1 LVSILL
7 WILSRK
13 TIIGRA
19 LLGASQNR
27 DAAILQGIDVKK
39 LIILAFIVSTMLAGL
54 AGLLIAPKIN
64 VSAGMGTLFGLKAFA
79 AAIIGGLLS
88 APGCMI
94 AGLLYGLLEALIA
107 AYLPSAYREILG
119 FSFLI
124 LVLII
129 KPNGLFGKKGVY
141 KV

>member
-1 LVSILL
+1 
-7 WILSRK
+7 
-13 TIIGRA
+13 
-19 LLGASQNR
+19 
-27 DAAILQGIDVKK
+27 LQGIDVKR
-39 LIILAFIVSTMLAGL
+39 LIVLAYVVSTILAGL

-88 APGCMI
+88 APGCMV

-107 AYLPSAYREILG
+107 VYLPSAYREILG
-119 FSFLI
+119 FTFLI

-129 KPNGLFGKKGVY
+129 KPNGIFGRKGVH